1 MSAAQLTVPQAGC
14 GSARPP
20 APRKRVAQM
29 TEEEKTRALLVDEL
43 TGLGNRRAWE
53 DRERLPVVAV
63 FDVEGLKWVNDN
75 VGWPAGDE
83 LLRAVAAAICAEG
96 VHAYRLGGDEFVF
109 EGGEESVVAVQ
120 VEQIRGRLREASI
133 EALSRDGSCRRLR
146 GPRIHAG
153 IGRSLDQAASVL
165 RDAKKAGVASGER
178 AARGTR
184 PRGLAEV
191 ARTPGSGPQTA
202 PGLVLRV
209 AAAFDAV
216 RRFLGRADG
225 PTYRFYLRALREADH
240 AFDDGT
246 QGSTSRMSLD
256 WQVRNARR
264 TSS

>member
-1 MSAAQLTVPQAGC
+1 
-14 GSARPP
+14 
-20 APRKRVAQM
+20 M

-120 VEQIRGRLREASI
+120 IEQIRGRLREASI

-153 IGRSLDQAASVL
+153 IGRSLDQAASAL

-191 ARTPGSGPQTA
+191 AGTPGSGPQTA
-202 PGLVLRV
+202 PGLVSRV

-264 TSS
+264 TLS

>member
-1 MSAAQLTVPQAGC
+1 MPRAGC
-14 GSARPP
+14 GCARPP

-53 DRERLPVVAV
+53 DRERLPVLAML
-63 FDVEGLKWVNDN
+63 DVEGLKWVNDN

-83 LLRAVAAAICAEG
+83 LLRAVAAAIRAEG
-96 VHAYRLGGDEFVF
+96 VRAYRLGGDEFAF
-109 EGGEESVVAVQ
+109 EGAGEVAVSAAIDR
-120 VEQIRGRLREASI
+120 IRERLRDASI
-133 EALSRDGSCRRLR
+133 ETIGRAGSCRRLR

-153 IGRSLDQAASVL
+153 IGRSLDQAASAL

-202 PGLVLRV
+202 PGLVVRV
-209 AAAFDAV
+209 AAAFGAV

-240 AFDDGT
+240 AFDNGT

-256 WQVRNARR
+256 WLVRNARR

>member
-14 GSARPP
+14 GCATPP
-20 APRKRVAQM
+20 AQPRKRVAQM

-53 DRERLPVVAV
+53 DRQRLPVLAML
-63 FDVEGLKWVNDN
+63 DVEGLKWVNDN

-83 LLRAVAAAICAEG
+83 LLRAVAAAMRAEG
-96 VHAYRLGGDEFVF
+96 VRACRLGGDEFVF
-109 EGGEESVVAVQ
+109 EGAEEVVVAAQ
-120 VEQIRGRLREASI
+120 IDRIRGRLRDASI
-133 EALSRDGSCRRLR
+133 EAIVPDGSCRRLR

-153 IGRSLDQAASVL
+153 MGRSLDQAASAL

-191 ARTPGSGPQTA
+191 ARTPDSA

-209 AAAFDAV
+209 AGAFEAV